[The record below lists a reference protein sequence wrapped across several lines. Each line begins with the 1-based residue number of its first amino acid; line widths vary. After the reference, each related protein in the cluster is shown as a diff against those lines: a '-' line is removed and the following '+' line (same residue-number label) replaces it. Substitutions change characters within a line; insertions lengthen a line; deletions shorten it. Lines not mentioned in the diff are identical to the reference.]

1 MHIHINNY
9 IDNHLIKKVTRDLD
23 SMTDILGNGAPLTV
37 IINSGGGM
45 VSATYTLIQV
55 LRLILEDL
63 PDLKVHFIISG
74 QCCSAAVDFVLAF
87 KDHPNVS
94 MFLSKHTEVLLHKMR
109 LCSIDSLAMD
119 SQKIWRELI
128 KEDTR
133 LTIEAYSPYITK
145 AQVSSILKGKDVYVD
160 YIVASKLFN
169 AELI

>member
-9 IDNHLIKKVTRDLD
+9 IDSHLIKKVTRELD
-23 SMTDILGNGAPLTV
+23 AMTDLLTDGAVLTV

-55 LRLILEDL
+55 LKLILQDEPGL
-63 PDLKVHFIISG
+63 NVNFIISG

-87 KDHPNVS
+87 KDNPKVTIY
-94 MFLSKHTEVLLHKMR
+94 LSKHTEVLLHKMR
-109 LCSIDSLAMD
+109 LCSLDSLATD

-145 AQVSSILKGKDVYVD
+145 AQVSSILKGKDVYID
-160 YIVASKLFN
+160 YTVASKLFN
-169 AELI
+169 AQLI